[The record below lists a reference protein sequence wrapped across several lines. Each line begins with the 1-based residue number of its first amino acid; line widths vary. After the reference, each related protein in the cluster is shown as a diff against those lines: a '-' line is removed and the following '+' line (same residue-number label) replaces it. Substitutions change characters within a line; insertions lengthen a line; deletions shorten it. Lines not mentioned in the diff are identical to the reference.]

1 MYTLGS
7 HTQIINK
14 ILKRKKKGVAS
25 IFNMLIAQKYETKA
39 VIIF

>member
-14 ILKRKKKGVAS
+14 TLKWGKKKAVAS
-25 IFNMLIAQKYETKA
+25 IFNMLIAQK
-39 VIIF
+39 